1 MPPNG
6 CGEADAQIID
16 ESRPLSVRVVPIV
29 LLVMIPYG
37 GLAAQD
43 VADASDWCA
52 HVTVPNTAGWQQL
65 GTSAF
70 EFRAPARFAEIPIE
84 GVDSQLGR
92 WAAPDSTILESDVGT
107 YTGHFLYQPGVQSAR
122 RIVAL
127 CRDGTNGHWPQ
138 IVLYKNVG
146 GNYAAGLW
154 WPRPNGRVFA
164 EPDGRVR
171 IESLHF
177 TASSADSMALG
188 ELLAIVRSIK
198 WSVPSR

>member
-1 MPPNG
+1 MVDNMN
-6 CGEADAQIID
+6 ALRA
-16 ESRPLSVRVVPIV
+16 SRTPIV
-29 LLVMIPYG
+29 LLVMLPCG
-37 GLAAQD
+37 GLAQD
-43 VADASDWCA
+43 VAQPSDWCTN
-52 HVTVPNTAGWQQL
+52 VTVPNTAGWQQL

-70 EFRAPARFAEIPIE
+70 VFSAPARFTEMPIE

-107 YTGHFLYQPGVQSAR
+107 YTGHFLYQPGVQGAP
-122 RIVAL
+122 RILAL

-138 IVLYKNVG
+138 IVLYEDFG
-146 GNYAAGLW
+146 GRYAAGLW

-171 IESLHF
+171 IESLYF
-177 TASSADSMALG
+177 TATSADSTALG

-198 WSVPSR
+198 WSAPSR